1 MRAPWWLRRR
11 SRDAGTVTVELVAD
25 TSRFDQAIGRLVA
38 NTREHDSRTRFRRR
52 VAHERS
58 LGQAYVG
65 VALDGLCRDFG
76 LDPVAAWRL
85 PRQRDELLQRLTSPD
100 RATRQ
105 AAEAEW
111 LRVHR
116 EHRAVVV
123 ERQERADGH

>member
-1 MRAPWWLRRR
+1 MRLPSWARVR
-11 SRDAGTVTVELVAD
+11 
-25 TSRFDQAIGRLVA
+25 
-38 NTREHDSRTRFRRR
+38 RTRSLPGTLEVDLVMDASGFVAAVRDLQSAERYRRR

-65 VALDGLCRDFG
+65 VLLDGLCHGFG

-85 PRQRDELLQRLTSPD
+85 PRQRDELYDRLASPD
-100 RATRQ
+100 RVTRQ

-116 EHRAVVV
+116 AHRAAEQQRRVV
-123 ERQERADGH
+123 E